1 MLLKV
6 FLLRNVRF
14 AKGNEKVLMM
24 KSDTR
29 TREDLASRGILPEVG
44 EFTPDMV
51 DPDTLDLSRQGIEK
65 LGRATDECQLNV
77 STLILDENE
86 LQRLDNIHTY
96 HCLEKVRQGSEAMR
110 YEIPLKWQGYSMKMD
125 WVDSDLEQAPRDVC
139 S

>member
-1 MLLKV
+1 
-6 FLLRNVRF
+6 
-14 AKGNEKVLMM
+14 MM

-96 HCLEKVRQGSEAMR
+96 HCLEKVCQGSEAMR
-110 YEIPLKWQGYSMKMD
+110 YEIPLK
-125 WVDSDLEQAPRDVC
+125 
-139 S
+139 